1 MGEQR
6 EKFEEWF
13 FANIDANTFVE
24 DLCWQAWCAAIE
36 SVAVKLPVTVCR
48 THVFEIP
55 FTNEVGMEHSEY
67 FEVDEI
73 HKRLK
78 NAGIKYE

>member
-1 MGEQR
+1 VVGKWEGVLMKTQR

-36 SVAVKLPVTVCR
+36 SVVVELPPE
-48 THVFEIP
+48 H
-55 FTNEVGMEHSEY
+55 EVVHGYDARELVY
-67 FEVDEI
+67 AI
-73 HKRLK
+73 K

>member
-1 MGEQR
+1 MKTQR

-36 SVAVKLPVTVCR
+36 SVVVELPELCDG
-48 THVFEIP
+48 ENP
-55 FTNEVGMEHSEY
+55 CKCYYESESI
-67 FEVDEI
+67 ENALD
-73 HKRLK
+73 K
-78 NAGIKYE
+78 AGIKYDSN